1 MKKVLLIS
9 FEYPIGKSY
18 CGGVG
23 QIVKQC
29 RKALLATGCQVYVL
43 ISGEFIKKQPVKL
56 LLPDDSV
63 IRYPN
68 FRSFQKK
75 YDWCKFD
82 YIIQH
87 FVNWTDEL
95 KKLKRRRGFRPK
107 IVYHFHS
114 ILRREKDSGFKT
126 LNRFLLNQ
134 EEMIKIA
141 DKIIC
146 PSLYEYDNFMRYF
159 PYFGGK
165 VSLLVN
171 TIEAFPFQKE
181 KIRSIKSQYRIKGN
195 DIISIYV
202 GRLEK
207 IKGADILIKN
217 IPKVLRKHRK
227 LKIFIIG
234 KVLERN
240 IYRKLASVKRKF
252 GHQLFYIK
260 YLEKHILFQFY
271 YLSDIYIN
279 TSLSESFSLSTYEAA
294 LCDNALLLNCL
305 PVFDKFKNSAL
316 FFNMRQDNGAGLIS
330 QYERLIRSKRLRA
343 RLSNKAVRVAKKSL
357 SNGNLNKRLF
367 QLLKASD
374 EQ

>member
-171 TIEAFPFQKE
+171 TIEAFPFQ
-181 KIRSIKSQYRIKGN
+181 
-195 DIISIYV
+195 IYV